1 MKKKGIVFKGCLLV
15 LAMSLFLT
23 ACGKN
28 SDDNAV
34 SQTQNG
40 QEKQEEQLAQ
50 SEPEELVEPQ
60 AQSEPEEQ
68 AEPQAQNEQEVLAVA
83 MALEESVEEEPYVP
97 AVNVNPEA
105 REDWETASLSGS
117 LEAYEDYFKLDMKEY
132 TRKCEKAGKV
142 ETITYYSEAWG
153 AERSAQVYTPYG
165 YNVVKEYPVIY
176 LIHGIGCDS
185 TQWVSMGVQ
194 NMFDHMI
201 ANGELQPFVAVFPSV
216 IPVGGLD
223 PNTLSNTNVQAFV
236 TFVEEFKKDL
246 HPYMNQYYHVSKNR
260 DNIAICGLSMGGM
273 EALRV
278 GFTYLDTFNYIGS
291 FSAAPTLETELLTTA
306 NSEYVP
312 ELVLICSGDKDG
324 TVGDNPFNYHSTL
337 SKNGVEHI
345 WYVHPKEGHSP
356 TVWNLG
362 LFNFLKRLSGGFL
375 PK

>member
-1 MKKKGIVFKGCLLV
+1 MKKKGIAFKGCV
-15 LAMSLFLT
+15 LMLTMSLFLA

-28 SDDNAV
+28 DDNTV
-34 SQTQNG
+34 SQSQTA
-40 QEKQEEQLAQ
+40 QEQQEGPKVIA
-50 SEPEELVEPQ
+50 EPQ
-60 AQSEPEEQ
+60 AQSEPEVT
-68 AEPQAQNEQEVLAVA
+68 AEPQVQSEPEAQVIAEVPEEPVPEGVA
-83 MALEESVEEEPYVP
+83 PEEPYVP
-97 AVNVNPEA
+97 TVNINPEA

-117 LEAYEDYFKLDMKEY
+117 LEAFEDYFKLDMKEY
-132 TRKCEKAGKV
+132 TRKCENTGKV

-194 NMFDHMI
+194 NMFDQMI
-201 ANGELQPFVAVFPSV
+201 AKGELEPFIAVFPSV
-216 IPVGGLD
+216 IPIDGLD
-223 PNTLSNTNVQAFV
+223 PNTLSNTNIQAFD
-236 TFVEEFKKDL
+236 TFVEEFKTDL
-246 HPYMNQYYHVSKNR
+246 HPYINRFYHASKNR
-260 DNIAICGLSMGGM
+260 ENIAICGLSMGGM

-278 GFTYLDTFNYIGS
+278 GFTYLENFNYIGS
-291 FSAAPTLETELLTTA
+291 FSAAPTLEMELLTTE
-306 NSEYVP
+306 NSEFVP

-324 TVGDNPFNYHSTL
+324 TVGNNPFNYHNRL